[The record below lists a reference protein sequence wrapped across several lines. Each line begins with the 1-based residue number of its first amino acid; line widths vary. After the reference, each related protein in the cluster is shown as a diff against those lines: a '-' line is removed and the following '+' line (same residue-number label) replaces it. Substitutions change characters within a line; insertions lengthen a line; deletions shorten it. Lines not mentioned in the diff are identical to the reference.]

1 MDRENDT
8 YTCNGPLDVEKQ
20 WISKIGWHASE
31 PLSISSE
38 RKRFHKL
45 RIGHST
51 REPNGLKIAIVRT
64 TLHKGSGQAVHIKE
78 IARRLTQKGHEVTIF
93 AREVFED
100 LNALPIKTVSS
111 SFDRIPF
118 IRHLGFAVKA
128 GALIRGY
135 DLVHT
140 QYHPDI
146 FVGNYLHSI
155 KNVPHVFTYH
165 GFAPVGLWANPVQKL
180 KMIDHKVGTFPSL
193 RVGVDRIISVSEFLK
208 NELTSRFMIRPEKI
222 QVIYN
227 GVDSER
233 FRPEINGEE
242 IRNRYGLA
250 HRPVVLFLGRLAP
263 YKGIQY
269 LIKAAPLILKQIPE
283 AIFLIAGSAR
293 YDTARISSM
302 LTAPSIRRSIVFT
315 GFVPESEV
323 PKIYA
328 ACDLFCY
335 PSLWEGFGLT
345 PAEAQACGKPVVSF
359 LHCALPE
366 VVAHGETGI
375 LVRPGDYEE
384 LASAIVDLL
393 SDPAGMAEMGRRGRQ
408 RVKRMFS
415 WDLATERTI
424 SVYEKAINI
433 HGMQC

>member
-1 MDRENDT
+1 
-8 YTCNGPLDVEKQ
+8 LD
-20 WISKIGWHASE
+20 
-31 PLSISSE
+31 
-38 RKRFHKL
+38 
-45 RIGHST
+45 
-51 REPNGLKIAIVRT
+51 GLKIAIVRT
-64 TLHKGSGQAVHIKE
+64 TLHRGSGQAVHIKE
-78 IARRLTQKGHEVTIF
+78 IGRRLVRRGHEVTIF

-100 LNALPIKTVSS
+100 LDSLPSRRVSS
-111 SFDRIPF
+111 SFDGVPF
-118 IRHLGFAVKA
+118 IRHLGFTMKA
-128 GALIRGY
+128 GVLIQGY

-155 KNVPHVFTYH
+155 KNIPHVFTYH
-165 GFAPVGLWANPVQKL
+165 GFAPIRLWVNPMQKL

-193 RVGVDRIISVSEFLK
+193 RAGVDQIISVSEFLK

-227 GVDSER
+227 GVDPER
-233 FRPEINGEE
+233 FRPEVNGEE
-242 IRNRYGLA
+242 MRKRYGLA

-269 LIKAAPLILKQIPE
+269 LIKAIPSILKQIPE

-293 YDTARISSM
+293 YDTARIGSM
-302 LTAPSIRRSIVFT
+302 LATASMRRAVIFT

-345 PAEAQACGKPVVSF
+345 PAEAQACGKPVVAF
-359 LHCALPE
+359 RHCALPE

-375 LVRPGDYEE
+375 LVKPGDHEE
-384 LASAIVDLL
+384 LANAVVELL
-393 SDPAGMAEMGRRGRQ
+393 SDPARMVEMGRRGHR
-408 RVKRMFS
+408 RVKRLFS
-415 WDLATERTI
+415 WDVAADRTV
-424 SVYEKAINI
+424 SVYERAISI